1 MSSLYSEPG
10 RVTVLTVKGS
20 MFSTAKHKRI
30 FSRSLW
36 IVLLLSSLLC
46 LGWTKSWESIRAAGE
61 KVDAV
66 SAEFVQEKHLPILA
80 KPLVSRGRIAFRR
93 PDALRWEYTAPV
105 RSVLLMTADSV
116 RRFIQTDGG
125 MAEDASVRMQ
135 AMHFVMPEISGW
147 LSGRFGDNPL
157 FQAELIDD
165 GTIRMTPHEEAMARF
180 IRSIEVRLSS
190 QPGAI
195 DQVLIIE
202 GEGAFT
208 RMQCT
213 DIQLNP
219 DLPDRLFEEV
229 Q

>member
-1 MSSLYSEPG
+1 MLSFATNKKVSSRL
-10 RVTVLTVKGS
+10 LC
-20 MFSTAKHKRI
+20 
-30 FSRSLW
+30 
-36 IVLLLSSLLC
+36 IVLLFSSVLC
-46 LGWTKSWESIRAAGE
+46 LGWADSWESIRAAGE
-61 KVDAV
+61 KVEAV
-66 SAEFVQEKHLPILA
+66 SAAFVQEKHLPILA
-80 KPLVSRGRIAFRR
+80 RPLVSRGRIAFRR
-93 PDALRWEYTAPV
+93 PDALRWEYTVPV
-105 RSVLLMTADSV
+105 RSILLMTAGSV
-116 RRFIQTDGG
+116 RRFVQTDGG
-125 MAEDASVRMQ
+125 MAEDASVHMQ
-135 AMHFVMPEISGW
+135 AMQFVMPEISGW

-202 GEGAFT
+202 GEDAFT
-208 RMQCT
+208 RMQFT
-213 DIQLNP
+213 DIQVNP